1 MGKLSIKM
9 YAALCVLGGEV
20 AYVVC
25 LIYGTTLTGP
35 AAELHHDL
43 FALLPGFYLAQ
54 RRQLYRRSDL
64 GRPLVRHWRILYR
77 LDAQQKFKGL
87 NAKPSNTKPL
97 CKGRSRT
104 ALHRGLYREDRCTSS
119 LR

>member
-43 FALLPGFYLAQ
+43 FALLPGFTWLSAG
-54 RRQLYRRSDL
+54 SFIA
-64 GRPLVRHWRILYR
+64 GAISV
-77 LDAQQKFKGL
+77 
-87 NAKPSNTKPL
+87 
-97 CKGRSRT
+97 
-104 ALHRGLYREDRCTSS
+104 ALWSGIGGSYIAWMHNKS
-119 LR
+119 LKA